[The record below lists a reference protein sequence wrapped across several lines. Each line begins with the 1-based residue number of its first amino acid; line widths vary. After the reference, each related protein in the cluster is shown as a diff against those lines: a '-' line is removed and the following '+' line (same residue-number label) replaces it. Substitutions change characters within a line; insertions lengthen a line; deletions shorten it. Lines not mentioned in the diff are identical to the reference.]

1 MKISIDWGG
10 VNKLTAEF
18 ELSEMKEGARYLT
31 AVCETRCMVL
41 GVNELTLEVA
51 LTNPMNT
58 FIHNYLSSELFK
70 LEVVRDDET
79 GPIPDDRLI
88 YNRLGWEY

>member
-1 MKISIDWGG
+1 MKINIEWGA
-10 VNKLTAEF
+10 VNKLTAQI
-18 ELSEMKEGARYLT
+18 ELGEMKAGADYLT
-31 AVCETRCMVL
+31 ALCETRCMVL
-41 GVNELTLEVA
+41 GVNELTFEVA

-70 LEVVRDDET
+70 LEVVEDDET
-79 GPIPDDRLI
+79 GPVPDDRLT